1 MIPNAQISATQ
12 ISATELQDVAQKIK
26 ALRRAA
32 TEHAVEI
39 GRELLGVKEKLP
51 HGVFVK
57 WVEKACEFKIRTA
70 QDLMKLAREAD
81 SDTNTK
87 LVALMVP
94 STLRVY
100 LSKTIPPVVRNS
112 ILKRLENGERV
123 SRSELYS
130 QASDTRTKA
139 RAAAGDRPEQEGFS
153 SSFFTGRER
162 HGATEDGRSNSGG
175 DQARMVA
182 ELILRRLNSED
193 YKLIMECINWEIWNK
208 AFVWMRSAHIVDSE
222 HVELNLSNAPV
233 AKSLETLSAKFQ

>member
-1 MIPNAQISATQ
+1 M
-12 ISATELQDVAQKIK
+12 ELQGVAQKIK

-100 LSKTIPPVVRNS
+100 LSKTTPPVVRNT
-112 ILKRLENGERV
+112 ILKRLENGERI

-139 RAAAGDRPEQEGFS
+139 KAESGDRSVEEGFS
-153 SSFFTGRER
+153 SSFFTGREL
-162 HGATEDGRSNSGG
+162 HGATEEGRSNSGG

-182 ELILRRLNSED
+182 ELILRRLSSED
-193 YKLIMECINWEIWNK
+193 YRLIMECINWEIWNK
-208 AFVWMRSAHIVDSE
+208 AFVWVRSAHIVDSD
-222 HVELNLSNAPV
+222 HVELDLSNKPSTRSSEV
-233 AKSLETLSAKFQ
+233 LSAKFQ

>member
-1 MIPNAQISATQ
+1 MFPSAQISAAQ
-12 ISATELQDVAQKIK
+12 ISATELQDAAQKIK

-39 GRELLGVKEKLP
+39 GRELLRVKERLP

-81 SDTNTK
+81 SDANTK

-100 LSKTIPPVVRNS
+100 LSKTTPPAVRNT

-123 SRSELYS
+123 SRSELHS
-130 QASDTRTKA
+130 QVSDTRAKA
-139 RAAAGDRPEQEGFS
+139 KTTDRPAQEGFS
-153 SSFFTGRER
+153 SSFLAGRELPR
-162 HGATEDGRSNSGG
+162 ASDVARSHAGG

-182 ELILRRLNSED
+182 ELILRRLSSDD
-193 YKLIMECINWEIWNK
+193 YRIIMECINWEVWNK
-208 AFVWMRSAHIVDSE
+208 AFVWMKSARVLESDR
-222 HVELNLSNAPV
+222 VELSLPNPKDHRSIEV
-233 AKSLETLSAKFQ
+233 ASSKVQ